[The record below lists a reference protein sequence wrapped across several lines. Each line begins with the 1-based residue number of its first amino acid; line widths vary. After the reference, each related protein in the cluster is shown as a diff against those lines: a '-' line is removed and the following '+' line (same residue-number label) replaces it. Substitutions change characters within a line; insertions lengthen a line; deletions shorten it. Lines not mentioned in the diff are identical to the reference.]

1 MKQKKS
7 KQKQNGIKHTN
18 SKTQNE
24 IKQNIAKQAS
34 IQTHQIIL
42 MRKHERT
49 YDSQKY

>member
-42 MRKHERT
+42 MRRT
-49 YDSQKY
+49 HKNIELLR